1 MYLCCLDCSSCLV
14 SVDWA
19 ISFQCWLSEHY
30 CSPIHVQW
38 KHLVECSLD
47 CVIFVG
53 RWRRRCSDY
62 NQLSYSRRAC
72 ASWLT
77 DACLLPPDPPHPIA
91 APAAGGV
98 HTATRATHKP
108 PPALTPALPNFAGPS
123 PRHLPRP
130 PDVPH
135 RPTGGTTAA
144 TPRRPQTV
152 TAAGPATAP
161 GRRAINLGPEEN

>member
-1 MYLCCLDCSSCLV
+1 MFSGS
-14 SVDWA
+14 
-19 ISFQCWLSEHY
+19 IWLSVVLIVLFSLEGGEGDAATTTN
-30 CSPIHVQW
+30 SLIRDARVPVGLPTHVFF
-38 KHLVECSLD
+38 L
-47 CVIFVG
+47 
-53 RWRRRCSDY
+53 
-62 NQLSYSRRAC
+62 
-72 ASWLT
+72 LT
-77 DACLLPPDPPHPIA
+77 LPIA

-98 HTATRATHKP
+98 HTATRATHQP

-161 GRRAINLGPEEN
+161 GRRAINLWPEEN